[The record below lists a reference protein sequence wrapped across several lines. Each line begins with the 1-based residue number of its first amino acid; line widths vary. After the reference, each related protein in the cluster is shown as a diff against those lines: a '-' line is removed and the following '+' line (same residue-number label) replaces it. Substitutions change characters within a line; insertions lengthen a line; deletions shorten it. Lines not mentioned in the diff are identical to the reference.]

1 MTRSIFAPFFALAAL
16 SGLAACSSSGSNPST
31 PTTPPP
37 GDGPAA
43 VTPEALKVPEARSEK
58 PRETKPNVGPG
69 DLDTLTG
76 DERTFATKM
85 FAELRK
91 NQPGEN
97 VFFSPHSIYTA
108 FGMLYAGAQG
118 STESAMAKGLD
129 YSLPQAR
136 LHAAMNAL
144 DLELESRA
152 TGTAGSGA
160 DGKGFR
166 LAVANSVWSQKGF
179 TFETPYLDTLAVN
192 YGAGLKLVDFLRDGE
207 GASKQINGWI
217 EAKTEGRIK
226 DLVKGLPSETKVVLA
241 NAVYFNAAWQ
251 QQFTESATI
260 DGSFQCLYG
269 AQPAKLMKTTSYG
282 RYSQTAAYDALSLPY
297 EGGKVEFVAIA
308 PKAGTYE
315 AYERTFDRAAFDG
328 AVGGLKGGE
337 VAVTM
342 PRFEIKGE
350 AVSLKPALS
359 TLGLGEIFADNA
371 NFKGVT
377 PAEGFHVFDAV
388 HKAFVKVNEKGTEA
402 AAATAIIAG
411 TTSVA
416 PPPVPITL
424 DRPFLFAVRD
434 VPTGAVLFLGRVV
447 KPAEPAP

>member
-1 MTRSIFAPFFALAAL
+1 MTRSAFAPFFALAA
-16 SGLAACSSSGSNPST
+16 LAACSSSGSNPST

-37 GDGPAA
+37 GDGPPVV
-43 VTPEALKVPEARSEK
+43 VTPEALKVPQARSEK
-58 PRETKPNVGPG
+58 PRETKPNVAPG

-76 DERTFATKM
+76 DERTFATKL
-85 FAELRK
+85 FAQLAK

-118 STESAMAKGLD
+118 STESAMASGLE

-144 DLELESRA
+144 DLALESRA
-152 TGTAGSGA
+152 TGAAGTGA

-166 LAVANSVWSQKGF
+166 LAIANSVWSQKGF
-179 TFETPYLDTLAVN
+179 AFETPYLDTLAVN
-192 YGAGLKLVDFLRDGE
+192 YGAGLNLVDFLGDGE
-207 GASKQINGWI
+207 GASKQINAWI

-226 DLVKGLPSETKVVLA
+226 DLVKGLPSQTKVVLA

-251 QQFTESATI
+251 DQFTESATV
-260 DGSFQCLYG
+260 DGMFQCLYG

-282 RYSQTAAYDALSLPY
+282 GYSQTAAYDALSLRY

-308 PKAGTYE
+308 PKAGTYDT
-315 AYERTFDRAAFDG
+315 YESGFDRAAFDA
-328 AVGGLKGGE
+328 AVAGLKSGQ
-337 VAVTM
+337 VDVTM
-342 PRFEIKGE
+342 PRFEIKGD

-411 TTSVA
+411 TTSVG
-416 PPPVPITL
+416 PTPVPITL
-424 DRPFLFAVRD
+424 DRPFLFAIRD